1 MKKTV
6 PVTALLGI
14 LGMLSL
20 VVLVGCEAKRA
31 DSAPAANSGTKSA
44 ATAPA
49 APAGGSESHFA
60 KVITEASFEADV
72 LTSDQVVMV
81 DFWAPWCG
89 PCRTIAPSVEEI
101 AKEYEGKAVIA
112 KLDVDNAQAIA
123 TKYEVNGIPALLF
136 FKNGEVV
143 DRIVGAQ
150 PKEQI
155 VDKLKSVMGN

>member
-1 MKKTV
+1 MAAVYT
-6 PVTALLGI
+6 
-14 LGMLSL
+14 
-20 VVLVGCEAKRA
+20 
-31 DSAPAANSGTKSA
+31 DSN
-44 ATAPA
+44 
-49 APAGGSESHFA
+49 
-60 KVITEASFEADV
+60 FEAEVINSDK
-72 LTSDQVVMV
+72 LTVV

-89 PCRTIAPSVEEI
+89 PCKTIAPSVEEI
-101 AKEYEGKAVIA
+101 AKEFEGKAVIA

>member
-1 MKKTV
+1 MKKAV
-6 PVTALLGI
+6 ALSALFGI

-20 VVLVGCEAKRA
+20 VFLAGCEAKKG
-31 DSAPAANSGTKSA
+31 DSEPAANSGTKSA
-44 ATAPA
+44 GTAPV
-49 APAGGSESHFA
+49 APASGSESHFA
-60 KVITEASFEADV
+60 KVITEASFETDV
-72 LTSDQVVMV
+72 LKSDQVVMV

-89 PCRTIAPSVEEI
+89 PCKMIAPSVEEI
-101 AKEYEGKAVIA
+101 AQEFEGKAVIA

-123 TKYEVNGIPALLF
+123 SKYEVNGIPALLF

-155 VDKLKSVMGN
+155 VAKLKSVMGN